1 MIILD
6 LHTNKAVVKLQPEKN
21 SDLDGIRTYDLC
33 DTVAVLYQLT
43 EGTLLSQL
51 HKLGTWLRRAIN
63 YVFTSLSAVQIY
75 DL

>member
-6 LHTNKAVVKLQPEKN
+6 LHTTKAVVKLQPEKN
-21 SDLDGIRTYDLC
+21 SDLNGIQTYDLC

-51 HKLGTWLRRAIN
+51 YKLCT
-63 YVFTSLSAVQIY
+63 
-75 DL
+75 